1 MRAPSA
7 GFAQGLALLV
17 LEGQDQTGRFWQA
30 VAHHA
35 EGEWPG
41 EGLRRA
47 PVLVIPFASKKVY
60 LDRYAEDDKGW
71 ADRDEARWP
80 VPYWTVDAAFASMSI
95 LLSSVNEGLGALFFG
110 LDVDGYDR
118 LRRAFGVPEEWSAI
132 GVIALG
138 HRAVSDPVA
147 SSRDTRSRRP
157 SGQVVHRGHW

>member
-1 MRAPSA
+1 M
-7 GFAQGLALLV
+7 
-17 LEGQDQTGRFWQA
+17 
-30 VAHHA
+30 
-35 EGEWPG
+35 
-41 EGLRRA
+41 
-47 PVLVIPFASKKVY
+47 VIPFASKKVY

-80 VPYWTVDAAFASMSI
+80 VPYWMVDAAFASMSI